1 MRLTIVLRL
10 NIGGD
15 IKVETQ
21 QKSMLR
27 KAISMGFISVFA
39 YIASYYSRS
48 LLSVATPNM
57 LQSGE
62 YTTEFIGLL
71 SSVQFLVY
79 AAGQLVNGLAGDMI
93 NPKYMISVGLSVT
106 GVSLVLFP
114 IVPFAWMQ
122 LLCFAII
129 GLALSMLRG
138 PIMKMVSENV
148 NKDYSRIICT
158 FLSAASFTG
167 TLIASA
173 FAIVFKWDMM
183 FIVAGIIALLI
194 AAIAFVSLSV
204 FEHKGTFV
212 FHSSKSAGFGGYLQL
227 FKIENFIFY
236 MVVAGVVEIAGSA
249 IGFWIPTYLSDAL
262 LLDTVTTN
270 VLFSVMSILS
280 SLAPFI
286 SLFVFKLVKERDIAM
301 MRCGFAI
308 AVVSFVCMIFVP
320 NMWAKIVFLMVAKL
334 SLACCSSVLWSIYI
348 PGMGSTGKVS
358 SINGVINCTGYVSAA
373 VANVVFAKLLG
384 LSWNG
389 VILVW
394 CGIAAV
400 GLVAALVVRKK
411 KVEN

>member
-173 FAIVFKWDMM
+173 LAIVFKWNMM
-183 FIVAGIIALLI
+183 FIVAGIVALLI

-212 FHSSKSAGFGGYLQL
+212 FHSSKNAGFGGYLQL
-227 FKIENFIFY
+227 FKIENFMFY

-394 CGIAAV
+394 CGIAAI
-400 GLVAALVVRKK
+400 GLVAAFVVRKK
-411 KVEN
+411 K